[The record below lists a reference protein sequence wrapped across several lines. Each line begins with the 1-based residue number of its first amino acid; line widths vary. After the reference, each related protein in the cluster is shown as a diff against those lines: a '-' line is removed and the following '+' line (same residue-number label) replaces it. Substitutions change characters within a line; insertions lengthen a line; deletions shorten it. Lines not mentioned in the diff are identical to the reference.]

1 LSYKALPD
9 PGNRPAF
16 TVKFQYNPASNF
28 FDSLYLFLNCFT
40 EDPCMASSMS
50 DQKFIKSFS
59 IFLVLGV
66 VLTLFLILLG
76 NLNAGTINDQV
87 RDGRNAL
94 AKAGSNNLL
103 QPVGQISVA
112 GDEVVQAETVQ
123 VATAAIDGAS
133 VYQNACM
140 ACHAAGIAGAPRV
153 GDAAAWAERIA
164 QGNETLY
171 TNAIQGLQGQAGVM
185 PAKGGNMSLSDD
197 EVKAAVDHMV
207 AQSQ

>member
-1 LSYKALPD
+1 
-9 PGNRPAF
+9 
-16 TVKFQYNPASNF
+16 
-28 FDSLYLFLNCFT
+28 
-40 EDPCMASSMS
+40 MASSMS

-76 NLNAGTINDQV
+76 NLNAGTITDQV
-87 RDGRNAL
+87 RDGRNAM
-94 AKAGSNNLL
+94 AEAGNNNSL

-112 GDEVVQAETVQ
+112 GDEAAKAETVQ
-123 VATAAIDGAS
+123 VAAVAIDGAG

-153 GDAAAWAERIA
+153 GDATAWAERIA

-185 PAKGGNMSLSDD
+185 PAKGGNMSLSDE

>member
-1 LSYKALPD
+1 
-9 PGNRPAF
+9 
-16 TVKFQYNPASNF
+16 
-28 FDSLYLFLNCFT
+28 
-40 EDPCMASSMS
+40 MASSMS

-76 NLNAGTINDQV
+76 NLNAGTITDQV
-87 RDGRNAL
+87 RDGRNAM
-94 AKAGSNNLL
+94 AEAGNKNSL

-112 GDEVVQAETVQ
+112 GAEVVRTETVQ
-123 VATAAIDGAS
+123 VAAATIDGTS
-133 VYQNACM
+133 VYQSACM

-153 GDAAAWAERIA
+153 GDAGAWAKRIA

>member
-1 LSYKALPD
+1 
-9 PGNRPAF
+9 
-16 TVKFQYNPASNF
+16 
-28 FDSLYLFLNCFT
+28 
-40 EDPCMASSMS
+40 MASSMS
-50 DQKFIKSFS
+50 DQKFIKNFS

-66 VLTLFLILLG
+66 VLTLFLIFLG

-87 RDGRNAL
+87 RDGRNAM
-94 AKAGSNNLL
+94 AQAGNNNSL
-103 QPVGQISVA
+103 QPVGQINVA
-112 GDEVVQAETVQ
+112 GDEAAKAETVQ
-123 VATAAIDGAS
+123 VAAVAIDGAG

-153 GDAAAWAERIA
+153 GDATAWAERIA

-185 PAKGGNMSLSDD
+185 PAKGGNMSLSDE

>member
-1 LSYKALPD
+1 
-9 PGNRPAF
+9 
-16 TVKFQYNPASNF
+16 
-28 FDSLYLFLNCFT
+28 
-40 EDPCMASSMS
+40 MASSMS
-50 DQKFIKSFS
+50 EQKFIKNFS

-66 VLTLFLILLG
+66 VLTLFLIFLG

-87 RDGRNAL
+87 RDGRNAM
-94 AKAGSNNLL
+94 AEAGNNNSL

-112 GDEVVQAETVQ
+112 GDEAAKAETVQ
-123 VATAAIDGAS
+123 VAAVAIDGAG

-153 GDAAAWAERIA
+153 GDATAWAERIA

-185 PAKGGNMSLSDD
+185 PAKGGNMSLSDE

>member
-1 LSYKALPD
+1 
-9 PGNRPAF
+9 
-16 TVKFQYNPASNF
+16 
-28 FDSLYLFLNCFT
+28 
-40 EDPCMASSMS
+40 MASSMS
-50 DQKFIKSFS
+50 DQKFIKNFS

-66 VLTLFLILLG
+66 VLTLFLIFLG

-153 GDAAAWAERIA
+153 GDAAAWTPRIA
-164 QGNETLY
+164 QGDEKLY
-171 TNAIQGLQGQAGVM
+171 TNAIQGLAGQAGYM

>member
-1 LSYKALPD
+1 
-9 PGNRPAF
+9 
-16 TVKFQYNPASNF
+16 
-28 FDSLYLFLNCFT
+28 
-40 EDPCMASSMS
+40 MASSMS

-76 NLNAGTINDQV
+76 NLNAGTIGDQV
-87 RDGRNAL
+87 RDGRNAM
-94 AKAGSNNLL
+94 AESGNKNAL

-112 GDEVVQAETVQ
+112 GDEAAQAEIVK
-123 VATAAIDGAS
+123 VAAVTIDGS
-133 VYQNACM
+133 NVYQNACM

-153 GDAAAWAERIA
+153 GDVAAWAPRVA
-164 QGNETLY
+164 QGDETLY
-171 TNAIQGLQGQAGVM
+171 TNAIQGLAGQVGYM

>member
-1 LSYKALPD
+1 LSHKDPSE
-9 PGNRPAF
+9 PGNHPAF
-16 TVKFQYNPASNF
+16 GIKFQYNPASKF
-28 FDSLYLFLNCFT
+28 LDSPYPFLNCFT

-66 VLTLFLILLG
+66 VLTLFLIFLG

-87 RDGRNAL
+87 RDGRNAM
-94 AKAGSNNLL
+94 AEAGNNNSL
-103 QPVGQISVA
+103 QPIGQISVA
-112 GDEVVQAETVQ
+112 GDEAAQAETVQ
-123 VATAAIDGAS
+123 VAAATIDGTS

-164 QGNETLY
+164 QGNDTLY

>member
-1 LSYKALPD
+1 
-9 PGNRPAF
+9 
-16 TVKFQYNPASNF
+16 
-28 FDSLYLFLNCFT
+28 
-40 EDPCMASSMS
+40 MSSGMS
-50 DQKFIKSFS
+50 DQKFMKSFS

-76 NLNAGTINDQV
+76 NLNAGTITNQV
-87 RDGRNAL
+87 RDGRNAM
-94 AKAGSNNLL
+94 AEAGNKNAL

-112 GDEVVQAETVQ
+112 GDEAAQAEIVK
-123 VATAAIDGAS
+123 VAAVTIDGS
-133 VYQNACM
+133 NVYQNACM

-153 GDAAAWAERIA
+153 GDVAAWAPRVA
-164 QGNETLY
+164 QGDETLY
-171 TNAIQGLQGQAGVM
+171 TNAIQGLAGQVGYM

>member
-1 LSYKALPD
+1 
-9 PGNRPAF
+9 
-16 TVKFQYNPASNF
+16 
-28 FDSLYLFLNCFT
+28 
-40 EDPCMASSMS
+40 MASSMS

-76 NLNAGTINDQV
+76 NLNAGTITDQV
-87 RDGRNAL
+87 REERNAM
-94 AKAGSNNLL
+94 AEASDKNAL

-112 GDEVVQAETVQ
+112 GDEAAQAETVQ
-123 VATAAIDGAS
+123 VAAVAIDGAG
-133 VYQNACM
+133 VYQSACM

>member
-1 LSYKALPD
+1 MS
-9 PGNRPAF
+9 
-16 TVKFQYNPASNF
+16 
-28 FDSLYLFLNCFT
+28 
-40 EDPCMASSMS
+40 SSMS

-76 NLNAGTINDQV
+76 NLNAGTITDQV
-87 RDGRNAL
+87 RDGRNAM
-94 AKAGSNNLL
+94 AEAGNKNAL

-112 GDEVVQAETVQ
+112 GDEAAQAETVQ
-123 VATAAIDGAS
+123 VAAVAIDGAG
-133 VYQNACM
+133 VYQSACM

-153 GDAAAWAERIA
+153 GDAGAWAERIA

-171 TNAIQGLQGQAGVM
+171 TNAIQGLQGEAGVM